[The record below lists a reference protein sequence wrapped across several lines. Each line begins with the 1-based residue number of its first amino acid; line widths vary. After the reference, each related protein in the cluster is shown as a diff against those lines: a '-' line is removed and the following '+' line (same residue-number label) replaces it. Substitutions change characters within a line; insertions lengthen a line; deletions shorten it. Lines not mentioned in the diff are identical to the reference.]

1 MLAHAQDLPE
11 PEPLCGIFQMYPQS
25 GQDVTILDA
34 RRAPSASARPAPQRS
49 DQMCALLTVHGAR
62 RARDALETCGLL
74 VGPGRDSCFAQ
85 FGCSA
90 ERTTKYFTAVQ
101 ALESAYEREGA
112 SRALLCCSSSNLR
125 TCSCADGTCARWRRA
140 DEGDDDEY
148 VPDKPGDSTLPNPLG
163 FVWRS

>member
-1 MLAHAQDLPE
+1 M
-11 PEPLCGIFQMYPQS
+11 
-25 GQDVTILDA
+25 
-34 RRAPSASARPAPQRS
+34 
-49 DQMCALLTVHGAR
+49 HGAR

-112 SRALLCCSSSNLR
+112 SRALLSRSAFSLR
-125 TCSCADGTCARWRRA
+125 VRSCAEATCARWRRA

-148 VPDKPGDSTLPNPLG
+148 VPDKPEGDSTLPNPLG